1 MKHLKTPQEL
11 NESSENLNISEYR
24 YKTFCME
31 NLEFEIKTLGELK
44 YSRLESLSILRKEIN
59 LFGYEYTM
67 TEVKELLD
75 SILNNTLKER
85 FNLKFK
91 ASFDKIIDGMEY
103 IEYDTYPTEQNFPDN
118 WIPPVG

>member
-1 MKHLKTPQEL
+1 
-11 NESSENLNISEYR
+11 
-24 YKTFCME
+24 ME
-31 NLEFEIKTLGELK
+31 NLEFEIKTLGKLK

-59 LFGYEYTM
+59 SFGYEYTI

-91 ASFDKIIDGMEY
+91 VSFDKIIDCMEY
-103 IEYDTYPTEQNFPDN
+103 IEYDTYPTEQNFSDN

>member
-1 MKHLKTPQEL
+1 
-11 NESSENLNISEYR
+11 
-24 YKTFCME
+24 ME